1 MLRQH
6 LLLKNKIYLN
16 KIQYMKK
23 LSEFVNEKLGKWD
36 PPDGLFVKT
45 NPREIAQILLDAS
58 DSEGQA
64 MKRLVFYMNR
74 AGEDCPNKT
83 VLNKVKD
90 ILRSNTK

>member
-1 MLRQH
+1 MFA
-6 LLLKNKIYLN
+6 KN
-16 KIQYMKK
+16 
-23 LSEFVNEKLGKWD
+23 
-36 PPDGLFVKT
+36 

-90 ILRSNTK
+90 ILKSNTK

>member
-1 MLRQH
+1 
-6 LLLKNKIYLN
+6 
-16 KIQYMKK
+16 MKK

-36 PPDGLFVKT
+36 PPDGLFAKT

>member
-1 MLRQH
+1 
-6 LLLKNKIYLN
+6 
-16 KIQYMKK
+16 MKK
-23 LSEFVNEKLGKWD
+23 LSEFVNEKLSDIEGKWD
-36 PPDGLFVKT
+36 PPDGLFTKT

-83 VLNKVKD
+83 VLNKVKGY
-90 ILRSNTK
+90 IEKQYKMRKT

>member
-1 MLRQH
+1 
-6 LLLKNKIYLN
+6 
-16 KIQYMKK
+16 MKK
-23 LSEFVNEKLGKWD
+23 LTEFVNEKLSNIEGKWV
-36 PPDGLFVKT
+36 PPDGLFTKS
-45 NPREIAQILLDAS
+45 NPREIAQTLLDAS

>member
-1 MLRQH
+1 
-6 LLLKNKIYLN
+6 
-16 KIQYMKK
+16 MKK
-23 LSEFVNEKLGKWD
+23 LSEFVNEKLGKLD

-45 NPREIAQILLDAS
+45 NPKEIAQILLDAS

-90 ILRSNTK
+90 ILRSNAK

>member
-1 MLRQH
+1 
-6 LLLKNKIYLN
+6 
-16 KIQYMKK
+16 MKK

-45 NPREIAQILLDAS
+45 NPREI
-58 DSEGQA
+58 GQA

-90 ILRSNTK
+90 ILRSNAK

>member
-1 MLRQH
+1 
-6 LLLKNKIYLN
+6 
-16 KIQYMKK
+16 MKK
-23 LSEFVNEKLGKWD
+23 LSELVNEKLSDIEGKWD
-36 PPDGLFVKT
+36 PPEGLFAKN

-74 AGEDCPNKT
+74 AGEDCPNKI

-90 ILRSNTK
+90 ILRSNAK

>member
-1 MLRQH
+1 
-6 LLLKNKIYLN
+6 
-16 KIQYMKK
+16 MKK

-45 NPREIAQILLDAS
+45 NPREIVQILLDAS

-74 AGEDCPNKT
+74 AGEDCHNKT

>member
-1 MLRQH
+1 
-6 LLLKNKIYLN
+6 
-16 KIQYMKK
+16 MKK

-36 PPDGLFVKT
+36 PPDGLFTKT

>member
-1 MLRQH
+1 
-6 LLLKNKIYLN
+6 
-16 KIQYMKK
+16 MKK
-23 LSEFVNEKLGKWD
+23 LSEFVNEKLSYIEGKWD
-36 PPDGLFVKT
+36 PPEGLFAKN

-74 AGEDCPNKT
+74 AGEDCPNKA